1 MIESFERGV
10 YEEEEPSKT
19 ELKSKIEARE
29 MSIEARERQKE
40 NVNVAARKS
49 LEVQIQRLRD
59 ELRSLETQ
67 LEKAE
72 REEDGAG
79 HA

>member
-10 YEEEEPSKT
+10 CGEESHKA

-40 NVNVAARKS
+40 TVNVAVRKS
-49 LEVQIQRLRD
+49 LEVQIRRLKD

>member
-10 YEEEEPSKT
+10 YGEKSHGA

-40 NVNVAARKS
+40 TVNVAARKS
-49 LEVQIQRLRD
+49 LEVQIRRLKD

-79 HA
+79 HV